1 MALAQGQEV
10 GKSYRRR
17 RRELSPKGAVKIA
30 FVPLYNYKPEEITL
44 EVDNDN
50 VILHGKHRSEREDG
64 FDTSEF
70 KRVFKLPQ
78 EVDPTAIT
86 SRATQNGDALINEG
100 TKREEEKT
108 EEGKFEAKFDFSGFK
123 PEEIKIQLHGNELSI
138 GGKHTSEDSGNYRS
152 RDYSRTLLL
161 PDDIVVSSVT
171 SCLSK
176 EGQLTIE
183 ASRDPALLPGERN
196 VDVIMETD
204 EVREALTSTQSGKTE
219 N

>member
-1 MALAQGQEV
+1 MISV
-10 GKSYRRR
+10 
-17 RRELSPKGAVKIA
+17 
-30 FVPLYNYKPEEITL
+30 
-44 EVDNDN
+44 
-50 VILHGKHRSEREDG
+50 
-64 FDTSEF
+64 
-70 KRVFKLPQ
+70 
-78 EVDPTAIT
+78 
-86 SRATQNGDALINEG
+86 
-100 TKREEEKT
+100 
-108 EEGKFEAKFDFSGFK
+108 GFK

-138 GGKHTSEDSGNYRS
+138 SGKHTSEDSGNYRS

-161 PDDIVVSSVT
+161 PDDIVASSVT

-204 EVREALTSTQSGKTE
+204 EAREALTSTQSGKTE